1 MRILIVEDHADL
13 VTMLVRLLETAG
25 YASDCTT
32 TAEDALLVLS
42 YTRYAMVILD
52 LGLPDAD
59 GLSVVRAMRERDDR
73 TPVIALTARASVAHR
88 VTGLEAGADDYLAK
102 PFAPEELLARIQALL
117 RRSGTIVDRT
127 IDCGNVSFDPATREV
142 TIGGV
147 PTVLSARELEVLA
160 GLIRRS
166 SRVVTKA
173 HIEQLLF
180 GLADDLGSNAVEVYI
195 HRLRRR
201 LTLAD
206 ADVEIVTVR
215 GVGYMIMERA
225 IVGEQG
231 A

>member
-25 YASDCTT
+25 YPSDRTT
-32 TAEDALLVLS
+32 SAEDALLVLS
-42 YTRYAMVILD
+42 YTRYAVVILD

-59 GLSVVRAMRERDDR
+59 GLSVMRTMRGRGDS
-73 TPVIALTARASVAHR
+73 TPVIALTARASVADR
-88 VTGLEAGADDYLAK
+88 VIGLEAGADDYLAK
-102 PFAPEELLARIQALL
+102 PFAPEELLARVQALL

-127 IDCGNVSFDPATREV
+127 IECGNVRFDPASREV
-142 TIGGV
+142 AVGGV
-147 PTVLSARELEVLA
+147 PTVLFARELDVLA
-160 GLIRRS
+160 ALIRRS

-180 GLADDLGSNAVEVYI
+180 GLADDLGSNAVEVYV

-206 ADVEIVTVR
+206 ANVEVVTVR
-215 GVGYMIMERA
+215 GVGYMLAERSA
-225 IVGEQG
+225 
-231 A
+231 

>member
-1 MRILIVEDHADL
+1 MRILIVEDHAEL

-42 YTRYAMVILD
+42 YTRYAVVILD

-59 GLSVVRAMRERDDR
+59 GLSVVRKMRARDDR

-127 IDCGNVSFDPATREV
+127 IDYGNVSFDPATREV
-142 TIGGV
+142 AIGGV

-160 GLIRRS
+160 ALIRRS

-173 HIEQLLF
+173 HLEQLLF

-215 GVGYMIMERA
+215 GVGYMLVERMT
-225 IVGEQG
+225 
-231 A
+231 

>member
-1 MRILIVEDHADL
+1 MRILIVEDHAEL

-25 YASDCTT
+25 YASDCAT

-42 YTRYAMVILD
+42 YTRYAVVILD

-117 RRSGTIVDRT
+117 RRSGIIVDRT

-142 TIGGV
+142 AINGV

-160 GLIRRS
+160 ALIRRS

-201 LTLAD
+201 LTLAG

-215 GVGYMIMERA
+215 GVGYMLVNRA
-225 IVGEQG
+225 

>member
-1 MRILIVEDHADL
+1 MRILIVEDHAEL
-13 VTMLVRLLETAG
+13 VTMLVRMLETAG

-42 YTRYAMVILD
+42 YTRYAVVILD

-127 IDCGNVSFDPATREV
+127 IDCGSVSFDPATREV
-142 TIGGV
+142 AINGV

-160 GLIRRS
+160 ALIRRS

-173 HIEQLLF
+173 HLEQLLF

-201 LTLAD
+201 LTLAG

-215 GVGYMIMERA
+215 GVGYMLVERA
-225 IVGEQG
+225 P
-231 A
+231 

>member
-1 MRILIVEDHADL
+1 MRILIVEDHAEL
-13 VTMLVRLLETAG
+13 VTMLVRLLDTAG

-42 YTRYAMVILD
+42 YTRYALVILD

-127 IDCGNVSFDPATREV
+127 IDCGNVSFDPSTREV
-142 TIGGV
+142 AIGGV

-160 GLIRRS
+160 ALIRRS

-201 LTLAD
+201 LSLAD

-215 GVGYMIMERA
+215 GVGYMLVERTA
-225 IVGEQG
+225 
-231 A
+231 

>member
-1 MRILIVEDHADL
+1 MRVLIVEDHGDL
-13 VTMLVRLLETAG
+13 VTMLVRLLDEAG
-25 YASDCTT
+25 YASDCTA
-32 TAEDALLVLS
+32 TAADALLVLS
-42 YTRYAMVILD
+42 YTRYAVVILD

-59 GLSVVRAMRERDDR
+59 GLSVVRTMRARDDR

-142 TIGGV
+142 AIGGV

-160 GLIRRS
+160 ALIRRS

-201 LTLAD
+201 LTLAE

-225 IVGEQG
+225 